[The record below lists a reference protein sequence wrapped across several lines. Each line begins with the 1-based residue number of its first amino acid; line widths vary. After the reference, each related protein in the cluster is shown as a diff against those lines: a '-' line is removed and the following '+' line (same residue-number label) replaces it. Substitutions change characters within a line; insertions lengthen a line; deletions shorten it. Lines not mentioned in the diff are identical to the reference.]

1 VHSPFRYPLFAARL
15 ALLGGALA
23 ACGPALPDPA
33 VEAEKLRV
41 SSAEA
46 LGSNAKAC
54 TVQRRVTEPD
64 LFGWDSGSR
73 GKVKATAEQGLV
85 IVHFEE
91 HGCDVAISVLSC
103 TTSKVAYT
111 YTPRHAQ
118 QSKIAEN
125 DGDLYAHFPVAVADL
140 RARIGASRGIRADY
154 REEGIDMIP
163 IGTSITPSDLRGSEC
178 ATATH
183 VVSAIHRGAFAVA
196 SAALNEL
203 RAGGTLFDASLKQR
217 LQIFDG
223 DGFSEACEG
232 AKTKG
237 TRATGCDEPL
247 RIELQALA
255 PDRAEAPP
263 VTVLPPQAVLAV
275 VPPPPPPTLVAA
287 LPPEPSPVPARRR
300 REPAPRPPVR
310 RTAVPVRAAAP
321 FARPLGTCAPG
332 MAEIEG
338 GSFIMGAEDNLDDE
352 RPAHEVSLAPYCLD
366 VDLVT
371 VAVYAGCRGCR
382 APDRGRLCNAP
393 GTGKDDHPQNC
404 ISWDDATAY
413 CAAVGKRLPTEE
425 EWEHAVRDP
434 FEPPAWPWGP
444 EPPSSD
450 TACWNRWSAP
460 TLGTCPVDAS
470 PVRRNGLRDMA
481 GNVWEWVADWY
492 GPYGRAPAQVPPAY
506 SLTSGRV
513 LRGGAW
519 SSVSASNLRVTAR
532 SFAWPDNRDDHLGF
546 RCARSR

>member
-1 VHSPFRYPLFAARL
+1 VRRPTSFSPAHAARL

-23 ACGPALPDPA
+23 SCGPALPDPA

-41 SSAEA
+41 SAAEA

-103 TTSKVAYT
+103 TTNKVGYK

-118 QSKIAEN
+118 QSRIAEN
-125 DGDLYAHFPVAVADL
+125 DADLYAHFPVAVADL

-163 IGTSITPSDLRGSEC
+163 IGTSIAPSDLKGSEC
-178 ATATH
+178 AAATH

-196 SAALNEL
+196 SAALSEL
-203 RAGGTLFDASLKQR
+203 RAGGTLFDTGLKQR
-217 LQIFDG
+217 LQVFDG

-232 AKTKG
+232 AKTRG

-247 RIELQALA
+247 RIELQAIV
-255 PDRAEAPP
+255 PDRISEAPAAEPPPAPVAAATQVEVVIASPPTEATPRPRAP
-263 VTVLPPQAVLAV
+263 VTMRKTTRPPA
-275 VPPPPPPTLVAA
+275 
-287 LPPEPSPVPARRR
+287 PEPVALL
-300 REPAPRPPVR
+300 EPLRGGPC
-310 RTAVPVRAAAP
+310 
-321 FARPLGTCAPG
+321 PLGMTEIPG
-332 MAEIEG
+332 TT
-338 GSFIMGAEDNLDDE
+338 FTMGADNLFADE
-352 RPAHEVSLAPYCLD
+352 GPPHRVSVATYCLD

-371 VAVYAGCRGCR
+371 VAAYARCESCR
-382 APDRGRLCNAP
+382 APDRGKLCNRP

-404 ISWDDATAY
+404 VSWDDATVY
-413 CAAVGKRLPTEE
+413 CALRSKRLPTEE
-425 EWEHAVRDP
+425 EWERAARGP
-434 FEPPAWPWGP
+434 LARSRWPWGEDSP
-444 EPPSSD
+444 TSE
-450 TACWNRWSAP
+450 TACWDRWSADGV
-460 TLGTCPVDAS
+460 GTCAVDAFQA
-470 PVRRNGLRDMA
+470 RAFGLRDMG
-481 GNVWEWVADWY
+481 GNVWEWVANWY
-492 GPYGRAPAQVPPAY
+492 GPYGRPSAANTPRPN
-506 SLTSGRV
+506 LTAGRA

-519 SSVSASNLRVTAR
+519 SSVNPLNLRVTAR
-532 SFAWPDNRDDHLGF
+532 SFAWPANRDDHLGF
-546 RCARSR
+546 RCAGPR